1 MRAVSNRG
9 SERRED
15 AGTRS
20 GAVAARG
27 VDPGEESPHT
37 TRGES
42 RRVRGR
48 AEAAAQGGA
57 RRRGQHRGVL
67 LRPGLARAA
76 DLACSA
82 ARPSGWCGDLPR
94 STRHAPLPR

>member
-20 GAVAARG
+20 GAVAERG
-27 VDPGEESPHT
+27 GDPGEESPHT
-37 TRGES
+37 MRGES

-48 AEAAAQGGA
+48 AT
-57 RRRGQHRGVL
+57 RQHREERIERGI
-67 LRPGLARAA
+67 RQ
-76 DLACSA
+76 
-82 ARPSGWCGDLPR
+82 
-94 STRHAPLPR
+94 

>member
-20 GAVAARG
+20 GAVAERG
-27 VDPGEESPHT
+27 GDPGKESPHT

-48 AEAAAQGGA
+48 TEGAAQEERGG
-57 RRRGQHRGVL
+57 GG
-67 LRPGLARAA
+67 
-76 DLACSA
+76 
-82 ARPSGWCGDLPR
+82 
-94 STRHAPLPR
+94 

>member
-20 GAVAARG
+20 GAVAERG
-27 VDPGEESPHT
+27 GDPGEESPHT
-37 TRGES
+37 MRGES

-48 AEAAAQGGA
+48 AEAAAQEK
-57 RRRGQHRGVL
+57 RRGGERRGGVGGGGSACGW
-67 LRPGLARAA
+67 LRGCENEEMWIYPY
-76 DLACSA
+76 
-82 ARPSGWCGDLPR
+82 R
-94 STRHAPLPR
+94 SRF

>member
-1 MRAVSNRG
+1 MRAVSNRR

-48 AEAAAQGGA
+48 AEAAAQEEREAIVEAGRDGAAGGGV
-57 RRRGQHRGVL
+57 RRDG
-67 LRPGLARAA
+67 
-76 DLACSA
+76 
-82 ARPSGWCGDLPR
+82 
-94 STRHAPLPR
+94 STGEGRECYNVVAGGGFFWWRRVD

>member
-42 RRVRGR
+42 RRVRGS
-48 AEAAAQGGA
+48 AKASAQGGA
-57 RRRGQHRGVL
+57 RRRGGEGRSRGRGSAPGRQHRRGAGML
-67 LRPGLARAA
+67 QCGGGRGIFLAGEGGLR
-76 DLACSA
+76 
-82 ARPSGWCGDLPR
+82 
-94 STRHAPLPR
+94 